1 MVGGDDHQGLAIGL
15 SEGQGLLHGFVE
27 VDGLADLAARIRGVV
42 LLVDGRALDLQEE
55 AVRIVLQ
62 QLDGLAGHLRQGRDV
77 GGALRVR
84 LAAHRRL
91 VQVAVVGGGRT
102 EPAHWHVARREQ
114 ADQRLLLV
122 GAAHGFQLVE
132 VLDDPVAAGFGL
144 GAEGLAG
151 IAASLGGFREGRGAA
166 AENHVRAGLQP
177 LLGDR
182 AGAAVLQGIARALLA
197 GGLGTVAL
205 ASGDVGEQ
213 GGGGGVLQLG
223 GGDVAGGLAVELG
236 QLQQVAVRLFVDIHA
251 DRAVVRLDPGGPGG
265 GGGGGIGHVV
275 RQAAVLVQGVVGVLA
290 GQRQRIDT
298 LEVAARAARVVARHG
313 DLGVAHAV
321 ADQQDHV
328 LRLLLRQRLLQGL
341 GQVLLDA
348 PCAAV
353 FAEFATGLAVE
364 QRRIVLARLGRQG
377 AAEHGHGDGKR
388 EGEGITWGHDAF
400 PYVEEVAVRDGGAI
414 RRVLRK

>member
-1 MVGGDDHQGLAIGL
+1 M
-15 SEGQGLLHGFVE
+15 
-27 VDGLADLAARIRGVV
+27 
-42 LLVDGRALDLQEE
+42 
-55 AVRIVLQ
+55 
-62 QLDGLAGHLRQGRDV
+62 
-77 GGALRVR
+77 
-84 LAAHRRL
+84 
-91 VQVAVVGGGRT
+91 
-102 EPAHWHVARREQ
+102 
-114 ADQRLLLV
+114 
-122 GAAHGFQLVE
+122 
-132 VLDDPVAAGFGL
+132 
-144 GAEGLAG
+144 
-151 IAASLGGFREGRGAA
+151 
-166 AENHVRAGLQP
+166 
-177 LLGDR
+177 
-182 AGAAVLQGIARALLA
+182 
-197 GGLGTVAL
+197 
-205 ASGDVGEQ
+205 GEQ

-353 FAEFATGLAVE
+353 LAEFATGLAVE

-400 PYVEEVAVRDGGAI
+400 PYVEEVAVRDGRAI